1 MMTKRGKYA
10 LRALIYLARHR
21 ARGLILIHE
30 MAEKEKIP
38 QKFLEAI
45 LRDLKNEQLVRS
57 KIGRGGGYELAK
69 PPNKIN
75 LGEIIR
81 PIDGSLVPVPCL
93 NHGTRQPCAEC
104 PQADHCVIRLIMG
117 EVNTA
122 VAAILD
128 HTTLQMLVHRAEA
141 SEQQAI
147 HSLHFVI

>member
-1 MMTKRGKYA
+1 MLTKRGKYA

-30 MAEKEKIP
+30 VAEKEQIP
-38 QKFLEAI
+38 QKFLESI
-45 LRDLKNEQLVRS
+45 LRDLRNEQIVRS

-81 PIDGSLVPVPCL
+81 PIEGSLVPMPCV
-93 NHGTRQPCAEC
+93 NPAARQPCADC
-104 PQADHCVIRLIMG
+104 PKTDLCMIRAIMR
-117 EVNTA
+117 EVDA
-122 VAAILD
+122 AMAAILD
-128 HTTLQMLVHRAEA
+128 QTTLQMLVHRAEA

-147 HSLHFVI
+147 HSLHFEI